1 MGLGEVK
8 NVLNSQGPQLDFL
21 EGVMDLH
28 LPKLTSKD
36 RHMHF

>member
-8 NVLNSQGPQLDFL
+8 NVLNSQEPQLDFL

-28 LPKLTSKD
+28 LLKLTSKD
-36 RHMHF
+36 RNMHF

>member
-8 NVLNSQGPQLDFL
+8 NVLNTQEPQLDFL

-36 RHMHF
+36 RNMHF